1 MNTLMQLVRRNMKV
15 YIKNKSNIMFSFLTM
30 IIILLLNTV
39 FLGSVNEEYLGDFI
53 SLDEKMVSY
62 ITGSWLMAG
71 IVVVNAFMVTTVML
85 SIMVEDEEKHK
96 LAAFIIAPISRVTL
110 TLSYIMAAFI
120 TRFVFAVISVGIS
133 QIYLY
138 SICQQLLDLKTVI
151 KVLGLIAV
159 NIFSVV
165 SIMMC
170 LATRIKTSSAYGA
183 FNTMMGTVI
192 GFIAGIYLPMG
203 SLPEGVQKVLKVFP
217 ILHGT
222 ALVREE
228 YTKQAI
234 GSAFAQAPQAL
245 IDGYKE
251 YMGITLYW
259 GDEKINFALSMM
271 ILLGSGILFTLLAAG
286 LLSRKSASDR

>member
-15 YIKNKSNIMFSFLTM
+15 YLKNKSNIMFSFLTM
-30 IIILLLNTV
+30 VIILLLNTV
-39 FLGSVNEEYLGDFI
+39 FLGSVNEEYLGEFI
-53 SLDEKMVSY
+53 SLDERMVSY

-96 LAAFIIAPISRVTL
+96 LAAFIVAPINRITL
-110 TLSYIMAAFI
+110 TLSYIIAAFI
-120 TRFVFAVISVGIS
+120 TSFIFAVISLGIS

-138 SICQQLLDLKTVI
+138 SVCQQLLSLKTVM

-159 NIFSVV
+159 NIISVV

-170 LATRIKTSSAYGA
+170 IATKIKTTSAYGA
-183 FNTMMGTVI
+183 FNTMMGTII

-203 SLPEGVQKVLKVFP
+203 SLPEGVQNVLKVFP

-228 YTKQAI
+228 YTKQAVLT
-234 GSAFAQAPQAL
+234 AFDHAPEAL
-245 IDGYKE
+245 IDGYKA

-259 GDEKINFALSMM
+259 GGEKISFALSMV

-286 LLSRKSASDR
+286 LLSKKSASDR